1 MMKKLILSS
10 VAAATLAGGMAVAF
24 AAPAFADSGS
34 GSGPNLDA
42 CSTNRAPIAVNGV
55 NPGSPSATGGAQVCL
70 APNSANPVLP
80 NGGSVTASGSATNQS
95 GYVIAQGGDHNKGAL
110 AGYIGVSGS
119 ATGGFNVVGCNHG
132 DFTNSSGDNVIVGT
146 NGPGPQNPV
155 TGSCSAVPAVP

>member
-1 MMKKLILSS
+1 MMKKLVLSS
-10 VAAATLAGGMAVAF
+10 VAAATLAGGMAAAF
-24 AAPAFADSGS
+24 AAPAFA
-34 GSGPNLDA
+34 SGPNLDSCTA
-42 CSTNRAPIAVNGV
+42 NTVPGVLGV
-55 NPGSPSATGGAQVCL
+55 NQGSSSDSAQVCL

-80 NGGSVTASGSATNQS
+80 SGGSVSAAGNPTGPS

-110 AGYIGVSGS
+110 AGYIGVSGG
-119 ATGGFNVVGCNHG
+119 AGGVNVVGCNHG